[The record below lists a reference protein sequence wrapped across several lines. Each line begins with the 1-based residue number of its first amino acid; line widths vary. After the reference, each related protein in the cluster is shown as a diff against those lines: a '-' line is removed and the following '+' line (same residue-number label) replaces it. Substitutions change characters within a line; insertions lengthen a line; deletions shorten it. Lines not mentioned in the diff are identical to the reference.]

1 MILPLTMPGIISGS
15 IMVFTLAAS
24 AYVTPALLS
33 GGRISVLSMLI
44 FQQYSS
50 VFDFNYG
57 GALSVV
63 LLIFTLVMVGL
74 AGRVGSVRGSN
85 S

>member
-1 MILPLTMPGIISGS
+1 MSAWGPLKGPGCSQ
-15 IMVFTLAAS
+15 AAS
-24 AYVTPALLS
+24 AYGTPALLS
-33 GGRISVLSMLI
+33 CGLISVLSMLI

-74 AGRVGSVRGSN
+74 AGRVGSIRGSN
-85 S
+85 P

>member
-1 MILPLTMPGIISGS
+1 M
-15 IMVFTLAAS
+15 
-24 AYVTPALLS
+24 
-33 GGRISVLSMLI
+33 LSMLI

-74 AGRVGSVRGSN
+74 AGRVGSIRGSN
-85 S
+85 Q